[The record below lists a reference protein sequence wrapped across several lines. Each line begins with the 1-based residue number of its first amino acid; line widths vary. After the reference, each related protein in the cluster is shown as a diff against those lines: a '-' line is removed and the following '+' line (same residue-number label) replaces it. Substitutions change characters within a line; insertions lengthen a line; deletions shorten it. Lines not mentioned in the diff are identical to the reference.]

1 MNKSVSEDYQIRTI
15 LSIADKNGFILD
27 ADNLNIN
34 KSGMDF
40 ITAFATAKED
50 NSKWVLRFPRRL
62 DVLERMYYER
72 EVLELVK
79 SQVDVSVPV
88 WKIVSDELVAYP
100 LLKGIPAGTIDPD
113 IGDYVWYI
121 DPKSPPAVYI
131 SSVAKTLAQLHRTHI
146 EVVKQFSIRVQ
157 TVDRVRQSMA
167 ENMEKTRELL
177 GVSDTRWARWQDW
190 IANDALWPQ
199 HSALIHGDFHPGHT
213 LVDKDGNLMGLI
225 DWTEAAVSDPAKDFV
240 CFYAIFGEQVLQDV
254 LEHYQTAG
262 GLVWSYMKEHII
274 ELWNAHPVEY
284 ALFALLTG
292 KEEHIAGA
300 RSSLA
305 WNG

>member
-1 MNKSVSEDYQIRTI
+1 
-15 LSIADKNGFILD
+15 
-27 ADNLNIN
+27 
-34 KSGMDF
+34 MDF
-40 ITAFATAKED
+40 ITTFATAKED
-50 NSKWVLRFPRRL
+50 NTKWVLRFPRRP

-79 SQVDVSVPV
+79 SQVDVSVPI

-121 DPKSPPAVYI
+121 DPKFPPVVYI
-131 SSVAKTLAQLHRTHI
+131 CSVAKTLAQLHRTRI
-146 EVVKQFSIRVQ
+146 EVVKQFSIRVK
-157 TVDRVRQSMA
+157 TVDQVRQSMA

-177 GVSDTRWARWQDW
+177 GVSDTRWTRWQNW
-190 IANDALWPQ
+190 IANDALWPE

-213 LVDKDGNLMGLI
+213 LVDKDGNLIGLI

-240 CFYAIFGEQVLQDV
+240 CFYATFGEQVLQDV

-262 GLVWSYMKEHII
+262 GFVWSYMKEHII

-300 RSSLA
+300 RASLA
-305 WNG
+305 WSG